1 MKEYKEESYMKFR
14 VFRVIALLLVVVM
27 LAGCGPIG
35 GSKTTINGVDISEF
49 TIVYSQHAP
58 DYCQRAAEYIREKVF
73 ERTGLELAV
82 CTADSGTYTHEIL
95 VGDTDRVLSQE
106 LRSKNQK
113 MEFYLKANEKD
124 VALNADYFI
133 IAAAAYYFVETYI
146 PGDTFQSEIG
156 KDSITVAQPITQTP
170 NNYIFLI
177 GDGMGPNH
185 IKMFDYLSLPQ
196 TTYYDGEMIFYGE
209 YLPYQGVARTNSL
222 SGVTDSAAAATA
234 LSTGNKTTNSR
245 VGRDADGNDLQSL
258 TELAISKGM
267 ATAVMS
273 TDQMIGAT
281 PAGFSAHADDRDDS
295 KSILAGQTKLMTESG
310 TKIVCGL
317 HATKEYQTD
326 ISQTLEELDQNENG
340 FFLMYE
346 EGHIDKF
353 SHSNSIED
361 TFACVI
367 RFNQAIGL
375 FMEYA
380 FYHPDTFV
388 LITADHE
395 TGGLMVKDGALKY
408 TTESHTGTDV
418 PVYAYGAGAEAF
430 QNFNDENTQIPKNIA
445 AMWGVQNF
453 GEFRIS
459 PLE

>member
-1 MKEYKEESYMKFR
+1 M
-14 VFRVIALLLVVVM
+14 
-27 LAGCGPIG
+27 
-35 GSKTTINGVDISEF
+35 
-49 TIVYSQHAP
+49 
-58 DYCQRAAEYIREKVF
+58 
-73 ERTGLELAV
+73 
-82 CTADSGTYTHEIL
+82 
-95 VGDTDRVLSQE
+95 
-106 LRSKNQK
+106 
-113 MEFYLKANEKD
+113 
-124 VALNADYFI
+124 
-133 IAAAAYYFVETYI
+133 
-146 PGDTFQSEIG
+146 
-156 KDSITVAQPITQTP
+156 
-170 NNYIFLI
+170 
-177 GDGMGPNH
+177 
-185 IKMFDYLSLPQ
+185 
-196 TTYYDGEMIFYGE
+196 
-209 YLPYQGVARTNSL
+209 

-459 PLE
+459 PLELFSRGKLTKN

>member
-1 MKEYKEESYMKFR
+1 MNSRIFR
-14 VFRVIALLLVVVM
+14 VLALLLVVAM
-27 LAGCGPIG
+27 LAGCGIAG
-35 GSKTTINGVDISEF
+35 GKKTAINGTDISEY

-58 DYCQRAAEYIREKVF
+58 DYCQRAAEYIQEKIL
-73 ERTGLELAV
+73 ERTGVELAV
-82 CTADSGTYTHEIL
+82 CTADSGTYAHEIL
-95 VGDTDRVLSQE
+95 VGDTDRTLSQE

-113 MEFYLKANEKD
+113 MEFYLKADDNH

-146 PGDTFQSEIG
+146 PGETFKSEISE
-156 KDSITVAQPITQTP
+156 DSITVAQPITQTP

-317 HATKEYQTD
+317 HATEEYQTD
-326 ISQTLEELDQNENG
+326 IAETLEAMDQSENG